1 MNRLRCQVL
10 LAITLSLTVLLLA
23 NFTIRAQSTTVTLDA
38 PAQAGEGSDFIA
50 RVNIANVENFDATNY
65 DVSYNPSVLEA
76 VNVTGGLINGT
87 AIPVDMWRVITP
99 GTIRVIQNVPG
110 LSGVSGS
117 GYLAEIQFHVI
128 GSAGS
133 SSMISFANGVLSDNA
148 ANEIAATWVGN
159 SVLIYASTPMP
170 TPTPTPTVTPTPAPT
185 PTATPV
191 PTPTPAPIGGGGGGG
206 GSYIPT
212 PTPRPTPTITPAP
225 VETPAPM
232 PTAPAGATATP
243 VPTLTVNIH
252 LEPGWNLVSF
262 NVVPV
267 SPDVEFM
274 LAQLEGTC
282 IGVQTFDGTALQYDP
297 SLPAK
302 DNTLK
307 TLDPYHGYW
316 IKMEQ
321 AGSLSITGTPVAES
335 VPLHLKEGWNL
346 VSYLPDSPL
355 GVRTALSSIDGIY
368 TAVLGYQSQAMSFY
382 PSIPA
387 DMNTLV
393 SLRSGYGY
401 LIDMSAAATLVYPS
415 SG

>member
-1 MNRLRCQVL
+1 V
-10 LAITLSLTVLLLA
+10 
-23 NFTIRAQSTTVTLDA
+23 
-38 PAQAGEGSDFIA
+38 
-50 RVNIANVENFDATNY
+50 
-65 DVSYNPSVLEA
+65 
-76 VNVTGGLINGT
+76 
-87 AIPVDMWRVITP
+87 
-99 GTIRVIQNVPG
+99 
-110 LSGVSGS
+110 
-117 GYLAEIQFHVI
+117 
-128 GSAGS
+128 
-133 SSMISFANGVLSDNA
+133 
-148 ANEIAATWVGN
+148 
-159 SVLIYASTPMP
+159 
-170 TPTPTPTVTPTPAPT
+170 
-185 PTATPV
+185 
-191 PTPTPAPIGGGGGGG
+191 
-206 GSYIPT
+206 
-212 PTPRPTPTITPAP
+212 
-225 VETPAPM
+225 
-232 PTAPAGATATP
+232 PTAPASATATP

-282 IGVQTFDGTALQYDP
+282 IVVETFDGTVLQYDP

-316 IKMEQ
+316 IKMKQ

-368 TAVLGYQSQAMSFY
+368 IAVLGYEGQAVSFY
-382 PSIPA
+382 PTIPA

-393 SLRSGYGY
+393 SLRPGYGY
-401 LIDMSAAATLVYPS
+401 LINMSAAATLVYPS